1 MSGGVGGPASP
12 PARGLSWMFV
22 ATFANG
28 GSTAFAKLL
37 ASGSRVELLH
47 ETGEGQWLSPQLTDG
62 GQAYG
67 AIAVDYAMLRE
78 SWTGELAGR
87 RRPCIVVEKSP
98 PNLIRMRDLL
108 LAFAPMPTYLVRL
121 TRDPFAVCSSWDKRY
136 SPAHLAA
143 EWGAPT
149 GGIEKGSDDWFEAL
163 GRLYAERA
171 QAMAALEDVAAITLR
186 YEDLTADP
194 AAAVARLGTA
204 IPLLDDVD
212 PAARIQVKDYP
223 PATLTDKNAQAI
235 ARLTERQ
242 CDAIGR
248 GLRGAE
254 DALGALGYAST
265 THRVPA

>member
-1 MSGGVGGPASP
+1 MSGGVNAAASP
-12 PARGLSWMFV
+12 STQGLNWLFV

-67 AIAVDYAMLRE
+67 DIAIDYAMLRR
-78 SWTGELAGR
+78 SWTEELAGR

-98 PNLIRMRDLL
+98 PNLIRMRELL
-108 LAFAPMPTYLVRL
+108 RAFAPMPTTLVRL
-121 TRDPFAVCSSWDKRY
+121 TRDPLAVCSSWDKRY
-136 SPAHLAA
+136 SPAHLAT

-149 GGIEKGSDDWFEAL
+149 GGMEQGSAEWFEAL

-171 QAMAALEDVAAITLR
+171 SAMAALHDVATATLR
-186 YEDLTADP
+186 YEDLAADP
-194 AAAVARLGTA
+194 AAALAGLAER

-212 PAARIQVKDYP
+212 PAAQIQVKDYP
-223 PATLTDKNAQAI
+223 PAPLTDKNAQAI
-235 ARLTERQ
+235 ARLTEQQ
-242 CDAIGR
+242 CDAIRR

-265 THRVPA
+265 IHGVPA